1 MQKRF
6 RLIAVALSLCGALLV
21 ASTLAAAIPSIDSW
35 VLGAGGGSS
44 GAPSLAIEATLG
56 QPVVGLSF
64 GHTVALGAGYYSAM
78 APIPDR
84 TYLPLVLKTT

>member
-1 MQKRF
+1 MQNRTRSILF
-6 RLIAVALSLCGALLV
+6 TLSLCATLLV
-21 ASTLAAAIPSIDSW
+21 ASTLAAAIPTIESW

-44 GAPSLAIEATLG
+44 TADGIALEATLG

-64 GHTVALGAGYYSAM
+64 GQTVALGAGYYSAM

-84 TYLPLVLKTT
+84 TYLPLVLKTS